1 MDYIYVIIAGL
12 AGYVFGAIWYGVLGK
27 IWQAETGL
35 SDEDVKPANSA
46 AAYIVGLICNV
57 LIAGMMRH
65 IFVTSGVDGLWN
77 SIVSGIGLGFFIGGA
92 FLMINYSFAKRS
104 STLKAIDIGHA
115 AGVGVVIG
123 AALNF
128 LF

>member
-1 MDYIYVIIAGL
+1 
-12 AGYVFGAIWYGVLGK
+12 
-27 IWQAETGL
+27 
-35 SDEDVKPANSA
+35 
-46 AAYIVGLICNV
+46 
-57 LIAGMMRH
+57 MMRH

-77 SIVSGIGLGFFIGGA
+77 SIVSGLGLGFFIGGA